1 MYSSFK
7 KQQLL
12 TESWRKFLLE
22 ASEEELKYFG
32 DWADENYLN
41 AFSKKI
47 MELATKNKQIDLK
60 AFQGNPLGTDG
71 KKVEISELSDDKLQF
86 LGKGSFRAV
95 FAPRTDKD
103 FIIKFALSDG
113 ALDMNKSEATMV
125 KGKDYQIPI
134 ETAKSDLLPKVF
146 KTADDFSW
154 IVIEKL
160 NVIGTPMVFNQ
171 FFKPIADMFRQFG
184 FGEQVIQNNIGIF
197 AFTKKEN
204 PVFPEGVF
212 SPTIILNNHDKEI
225 FKEQILIPI
234 LSKIKAENLFA
245 DEPNIADAIEDYLEN
260 GRKEEIEYLLNISK
274 SDEIVDLINNKFYEY
289 AGQFPLIVKIRNLI
303 KTYKIAPNEIRPNN
317 TGYNSK
323 GEFKLIDSSIEDQIQ
338 TAFFGKQ
345 STNTNSAGS
354 TF

>member
-32 DWADENYLN
+32 DWADEKYLN

-47 MELATKNKQIDLK
+47 MELTTKNKQLDLK
-60 AFQGNPLGTDG
+60 AFQGNPLGTDE

-86 LGKGSFRAV
+86 LGRGSFRAV
-95 FAPRTDKD
+95 FAPKNDKD
-103 FIIKFALSDG
+103 FIIKFALSKNS
-113 ALDMNKSEATMV
+113 LDMNKSEATMV

-134 ETAKSDLLPKVF
+134 ETAKTDLLPKVF
-146 KTADDFSW
+146 RTADDFSW

-171 FFKPIADMFRQFG
+171 FFKPIADLFREFG
-184 FGEQVIQNNIGIF
+184 FSESLIENNIKRF
-197 AFTKKEN
+197 AFVKNQE
-204 PVFPEGVF
+204 PLF
-212 SPTIILNNHDKEI
+212 SPETIIRKHDKEI
-225 FKEQILIPI
+225 FKEQILKPA
-234 LSKIKAENLFA
+234 LLKIKDLFPGNEEIS
-245 DEPNIADAIEDYLEN
+245 DVIQDYLEN
-260 GRKEEIEYLLNISK
+260 GRIEEIQFLFYTDK
-274 SDEIVDLINNKFYEY
+274 SNEIANLINDRFYEY
-289 AGQFPLIVKIRNLI
+289 AGQFPLVVKIRNLI
-303 KTYKIAPNEIRPNN
+303 KTYGIAPDEIRTNN

-323 GEFKLIDSSIEDQIQ
+323 GEFKIIDSSIEDQIDV
-338 TAFFGKQ
+338 AFFGSQ
-345 STNTNSAGS
+345 STNSSPAGS